1 MKCKIKL
8 KKSWSFLE
16 KVKDK
21 ETFLFK
27 HFLNFTFFFSQNL
40 NTNKK
45 YIFML
50 RVKTYSICA
59 LISIFIFIFIF
70 HILKIIVFD
79 NPREDNR
86 Q

>member
-27 HFLNFTFFFSQNL
+27 YFLNFTFFFSQNL
-40 NTNKK
+40 NNQQEIYFYVKGENLLN
-45 YIFML
+45 L
-50 RVKTYSICA
+50 RVNFYIY
-59 LISIFIFIFIF
+59 FYF
-70 HILKIIVFD
+70 HISHLKNNCI
-79 NPREDNR
+79 R
-86 Q
+86 